1 MEQITKYEKA
11 RIVGARA
18 LQLSMGAPMFI
29 KLSKQEL
36 ENIRHSTVEIAKKE
50 LDKDI
55 IPIAVRRPLPEKI
68 EKESIIGIEEIED
81 KELELPEEP
90 QEEVEDLKVEE

>member
-29 KLSKQEL
+29 KLSKKDL
-36 ENIRHSTVEIAKKE
+36 DSITYSTVEIAKKE
-50 LDKDI
+50 LDKDL
-55 IPIAVRRPLPEKI
+55 IPISVRRPLPEKI
-68 EKESIIGIEEIED
+68 EKEGLFNVEEA
-81 KELELPEEP
+81 EETDEAEEA
-90 QEEVEDLKVEE
+90 QEEVEDLGVEE